1 MNASEHLPQVYVL
14 MSFYFRAFFYHVRKE
29 QTITCSTEPE
39 SSMILACSFKSR
51 YEETISFFAFSLV
64 WTVSMLWVW
73 VCITT
78 EFLKIHFLLDS
89 LYYAHRYHWS
99 HSCILQYC
107 WNECLYVTACRS
119 KTDHIQSWAFN
130 LYNQPCKQF
139 TSEPTVSTYVN
150 PHFIPLQMEALVLSF
165 WVTCLT
171 VTWSWKTT

>member
-1 MNASEHLPQVYVL
+1 
-14 MSFYFRAFFYHVRKE
+14 MSQRALYFHMQPGILENNHFSVIACLKSPDCNWMHRSIYHRFMFLCYFILE
-29 QTITCSTEPE
+29 L
-39 SSMILACSFKSR
+39 SSIMSGKSRRLHAALSQKALILACSFKSR

-139 TSEPTVSTYVN
+139 TV
-150 PHFIPLQMEALVLSF
+150 IR
-165 WVTCLT
+165 
-171 VTWSWKTT
+171 